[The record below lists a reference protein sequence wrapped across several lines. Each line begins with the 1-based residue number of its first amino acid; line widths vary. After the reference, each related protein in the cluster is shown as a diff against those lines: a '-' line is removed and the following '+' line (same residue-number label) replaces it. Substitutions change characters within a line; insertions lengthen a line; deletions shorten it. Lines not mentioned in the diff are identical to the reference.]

1 MSLFHGD
8 VIRSSNKFPSA
19 LQLPLRQSRTGGTGG
34 EAAAFISEAFSQ
46 ALRDAHLPASLFLST
61 PSPLPGDP
69 LFCGASLLCPRG
81 ITACGVTAGR
91 KG

>member
-8 VIRSSNKFPSA
+8 VIRTSNKFPSA
-19 LQLPLRQSRTGGTGG
+19 LQLPLRQSRTGGTGR
-34 EAAAFISEAFSQ
+34 EAGALISEAFSQ
-46 ALRDAHLPASLFLST
+46 ALGDAHLPASLGLST

-69 LFCGASLLCPRG
+69 LFFEASLLCSCG
-81 ITACGVTAGR
+81 ITACGFTAGR

>member
-46 ALRDAHLPASLFLST
+46 ALSDAHLPASLLLST

-69 LFCGASLLCPRG
+69 LFCGASLICPCG
-81 ITACGVTAGR
+81 ITACEVMAGR